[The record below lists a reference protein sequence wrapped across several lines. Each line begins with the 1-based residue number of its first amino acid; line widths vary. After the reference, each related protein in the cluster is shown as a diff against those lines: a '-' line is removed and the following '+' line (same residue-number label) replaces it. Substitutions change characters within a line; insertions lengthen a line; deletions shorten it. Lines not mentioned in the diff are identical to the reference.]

1 MLEAAYCQ
9 YAAFCLIK
17 SLQIITESLAGNKV
31 RQGFVAEIFVFFE
44 WGGYFASNMRA
55 YLLGCGDVLHGFC
68 AVGLG
73 WLAVIICF
81 LFTGLDDGLC

>member
-31 RQGFVAEIFVFFE
+31 RQGFAAEIFVFFE

-55 YLLGCGDVLHGFC
+55 YLCGVGMFYMDFVRS
-68 AVGLG
+68 GLG

>member
-17 SLQIITESLAGNKV
+17 SLQIITESLVGNKV
-31 RQGFVAEIFVFFE
+31 RQGFAAEIFIFLNGVVILQ
-44 WGGYFASNMRA
+44 AICVHI
-55 YLLGCGDVLHGFC
+55 CGDVLHGFC

>member
-31 RQGFVAEIFVFFE
+31 RQGFAAEIFVFFE
-44 WGGYFASNMRA
+44 RSGYFASNIRA
-55 YLLGCGDVLHGFC
+55 YLWGVGMFYMDFVRS
-68 AVGLG
+68 GLG
-73 WLAVIICF
+73 GWL
-81 LFTGLDDGLC
+81 L